1 MPGHPR
7 LLQCGEPETVS
18 VCRRG
23 AVGSS
28 PERADPAH
36 GVAGFA
42 RTCVGA
48 HLGEGGVHPEMPAIA
63 YSEVSWAT
71 LRSMAG
77 RRSQSQD
84 SSITSGLLHFV
95 HATDRASMR

>member
-1 MPGHPR
+1 MSDERHATLVIGVDDSEAAVASIKAA
-7 LLQCGEPETVS
+7 LTATEE
-18 VCRRG
+18 RRG
-23 AVGSS
+23 LTPKQGAASRHS
-28 PERADPAH
+28 M
-36 GVAGFA
+36 VAG
-42 RTCVGA
+42 
-48 HLGEGGVHPEMPAIA
+48 

-95 HATDRASMR
+95 HEVDRSSMRR